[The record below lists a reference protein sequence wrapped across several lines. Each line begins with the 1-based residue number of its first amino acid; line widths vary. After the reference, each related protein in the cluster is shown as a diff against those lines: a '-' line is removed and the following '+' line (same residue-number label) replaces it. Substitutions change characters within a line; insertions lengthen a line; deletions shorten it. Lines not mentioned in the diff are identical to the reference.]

1 MSEAAKGAVKAE
13 ASARGFAWT
22 AAPAGGS
29 LPVWRAAGL
38 SQHQR
43 EGRDGVP
50 RTAPPLGCV
59 AQSPQI
65 HIPGR
70 LCLTHTPHTPL

>member
-43 EGRDGVP
+43 EGREGSLAQLRPWDAWP
-50 RTAPPLGCV
+50 KAPKSTSRGSSV
-59 AQSPQI
+59 
-65 HIPGR
+65 
-70 LCLTHTPHTPL
+70 